1 MKIKKILLTIMG
13 VSCIGLLGMSAVGC
27 SNAKNDAS
35 TLKGAY
41 FNITETYENNDVVNS
56 NELIKNLSEAK
67 FTRTKGSAE
76 LETYDN
82 NGDQE
87 EYATSKYEF
96 KKGNEVLGVE
106 YIGDDT
112 TTRESGLESLE
123 STYYRILKDGS
134 ENMYLN
140 MYYSEYIPGKVS
152 TEMYLD
158 SVEEQREVT
167 NLIYDNKK
175 ISNMYEVYYK
185 IAQSIEDDSKITIS
199 GIEELLENKKLEKF
213 EDYYSEENPNLES
226 YTYSQDGLVMDIV
239 YDGKENLCYQ
249 VLLEDIELKEV
260 SLYYYKDMSYG
271 IQLIK
276 RNTGYKEQEDMVNK
290 LMDKRELSNEK

>member
-1 MKIKKILLTIMG
+1 MKIKKVLLTIMG

-27 SNAKNDAS
+27 SNAKNDPS

-67 FTRTKGSAE
+67 FTRTKGSV
-76 LETYDN
+76 ETESYEND
-82 NGDQE
+82 GSQI

-112 TTRESGLESLE
+112 TRESGLESLE
-123 STYYRILKDGS
+123 STYYRILKDDS

-140 MYYSEYIPGKVS
+140 MYYSESIHGKVS
-152 TEMYLD
+152 MEMYLD
-158 SVEEQREVT
+158 SVEEQREAT

-185 IAQSIEDDSKITIS
+185 LAQSIEDDSKISIS
-199 GIEELLENKKLEKF
+199 DIEELLENKKLKKSGDFYSENTNLK
-213 EDYYSEENPNLES
+213 YYS
-226 YTYSQDGLVMDIV
+226 YSQDGLMMDIV
-239 YDGKENLCYQ
+239 YDEKENKCYEII
-249 VLLEDIELKEV
+249 LEDIEAKGV
-260 SLYYYKDMSYG
+260 SLYCYKDMSYG
-271 IQLIK
+271 VRLIK
-276 RNTGYKEQEDMVNK
+276 RNTDYKEQQDIVNK
-290 LMDKRELSNEK
+290 LMDKIELSDEK